1 MKNLTERLCKMLC
14 EETID
19 TVKETIDTMIESGF
33 KNEQWFLDFLDD
45 LNELSTSW

>member
-1 MKNLTERLCKMLC
+1 MLC
-14 EETID
+14 AETID
-19 TVKETIDTMIESGF
+19 SVKETIDTMIECGC